1 MKNINNEVKA
11 LEVALEVATDI
22 QGKSYA
28 YAVTRIQQAL
38 LNQVVPGVFEV
49 RYVDRPHRKQPR

>member
-1 MKNINNEVKA
+1 MKDINKEVKA

-38 LNQVVPGVFEV
+38 LSEAVTETDINVTLLERDQ
-49 RYVDRPHRKQPR
+49 